1 MYEKDK
7 VRPQTPPGHVP
18 WGDMGQTRIC
28 SEKKFV
34 EMTYDCIEASVGQGH
49 MQSPG
54 LRTSR
59 RNARVLDGSITY
71 VSEET
76 TRSEGENVIQKDDTR
91 PSERAPTSQRLGRR
105 GAWTQLEKQDLPQ
118 FSFYQ
123 IAPKRHSNLAVR
135 RGHKAFPLLKLNRV
149 TDKGKRDT
157 ASSDLI
163 PAAFR
168 GSPTVYCSPI
178 WPHALNSTSQNPA
191 LAEMLGH
198 LREKCASFSSR
209 VSLPP
214 DWFYRPRS
222 QTKDLTKLSDT
233 ATSQSHSDEDEWAF
247 AEPLLD
253 MINSFSTSA
262 RSYSIVPKDD
272 IPNISRMPSGITSFQ
287 ASSSFV
293 DHNRTKKFPIVSAP
307 PARYLP
313 VRPSLIS
320 PTSLRTS
327 RGTRK
332 NVRFADLPTSSP
344 SKAMLVSLDGCTMP
358 SSSKNSLFK
367 RQNVVFSTWT
377 PPTPAPSAIRSLQ
390 SAKPS
395 RESWSNTLPSDILRS
410 PPPPRRRPLSHR
422 YPMSPKLPS
431 FIDSNTIVRT
441 LSGSPARQSS
451 ACKPRPDFVEK
462 FSQAHS
468 PSRKQSFLMKGKKTK
483 ITKENLK
490 ISHPIPITATSR
502 KKQRAGTEG
511 STESRSS
518 QSHVN
523 SPLRSIFMKWK

>member
-18 WGDMGQTRIC
+18 WGDMGQTER
-28 SEKKFV
+28 KFV
-34 EMTYDCIEASVGQGH
+34 QMTYDCIEASVGQGH
-49 MQSPG
+49 TQSPG

-59 RNARVLDGSITY
+59 RNARVFDGSITY
-71 VSEET
+71 ASEET
-76 TRSEGENVIQKDDTR
+76 MKPKDENVIQKDDTR
-91 PSERAPTSQRLGRR
+91 PSERVPTSQRPGRR
-105 GAWTQLEKQDLPQ
+105 GEIVRMQLEKQDSPQ

-149 TDKGKRDT
+149 TDKGKRDS

-168 GSPTVYCSPI
+168 GSPTAYCSPL
-178 WPHALNSTSQNPA
+178 WPHALNSTSRNPA

-209 VSLPP
+209 ASLPP

-222 QTKDLTKLSDT
+222 QTKNLTKLSDT
-233 ATSQSHSDEDEWAF
+233 ATSQSHADEDEWAF

-253 MINSFSTSA
+253 MINSFSTPA
-262 RSYSIVPKDD
+262 GSYSIVPKDD
-272 IPNISRMPSGITSFQ
+272 IPNISRIPSGIASFQ

-293 DHNRTKKFPIVSAP
+293 EYDQTKEFPIVP

-320 PTSLRTS
+320 PTSLRTTS

-332 NVRFADLPTSSP
+332 IVRFADLPSSPP
-344 SKAMLVSLDGCTMP
+344 SKAMPVSLDECTIP
-358 SSSKNSLFK
+358 SSSKDNLFK

-377 PPTPAPSAIRSLQ
+377 PPRPAPSAIRSLQ
-390 SAKPS
+390 SAKLS
-395 RESWSNTLPSDILRS
+395 RESWPNILPSDILRS

-422 YPMSPKLPS
+422 YPMSPKLPP

-451 ACKPRPDFVEK
+451 ACKPRPDLVEK

-468 PSRKQSFLMKGKKTK
+468 PSRKQSFLMKGKKTR
-483 ITKENLK
+483 ITKENLN

-502 KKQRAGTEG
+502 KKQRAGTKV

-518 QSHVN
+518 QSHMN

>member
-18 WGDMGQTRIC
+18 WGDMGQTEIC

-34 EMTYDCIEASVGQGH
+34 QMTYDCIEASAGQGH
-49 MQSPG
+49 TQSPG

-71 VSEET
+71 ASEET
-76 TRSEGENVIQKDDTR
+76 TKSEDENVIQKDDTR
-91 PSERAPTSQRLGRR
+91 PSERAPSSQRPGRR
-105 GAWTQLEKQDLPQ
+105 GAQTQLEKQDPPG

-149 TDKGKRDT
+149 TDKGKKDT

-178 WPHALNSTSQNPA
+178 WPHALNSTSQNPT

-198 LREKCASFSSR
+198 LREKCTSFSSR
-209 VSLPP
+209 ISLPP

-272 IPNISRMPSGITSFQ
+272 IPNISRMPSGIASFQ

-293 DHNRTKKFPIVSAP
+293 EYDRTKEFPIVSAS

-327 RGTRK
+327 RGARK
-332 NVRFADLPTSSP
+332 IVRFADLPTSSP
-344 SKAMLVSLDGCTMP
+344 SKATPVSLDECTMP
-358 SSSKNSLFK
+358 SSSKDNLFK
-367 RQNVVFSTWT
+367 RQNAVFSTWT

-431 FIDSNTIVRT
+431 FIDSNTIVRA
-441 LSGSPARQSS
+441 LSGSPAWQSS
-451 ACKPRPDFVEK
+451 ACKPQPDLVEK

-468 PSRKQSFLMKGKKTK
+468 PLRKQSFLMKGKKTK
-483 ITKENLK
+483 IAKENLK

-502 KKQRAGTEG
+502 KKQRAGIE
-511 STESRSS
+511 ESRSS
-518 QSHVN
+518 QSHVH

>member
-18 WGDMGQTRIC
+18 WGDVGKAEIC
-28 SEKKFV
+28 SEKEFV
-34 EMTYDCIEASVGQGH
+34 QMTYDCIGASVGQGH
-49 MQSPG
+49 TQSPG

-59 RNARVLDGSITY
+59 RNARILDGSITY
-71 VSEET
+71 ASEET
-76 TRSEGENVIQKDDTR
+76 TKSEDENVIQKDDTG
-91 PSERAPTSQRLGRR
+91 PSERVLTSQRPRRR
-105 GAWTQLEKQDLPQ
+105 GEIARTQLEKQDSPQ

-123 IAPKRHSNLAVR
+123 IAPKRHSNLAIR

-149 TDKGKRDT
+149 TDKGKRDS

-163 PAAFR
+163 PAAFQ

-178 WPHALNSTSQNPA
+178 WPHSTSQNPA

-222 QTKDLTKLSDT
+222 ETKDLTKLSDT

-253 MINSFSTSA
+253 MINSFSTPA
-262 RSYSIVPKDD
+262 GNYSIVPKDD
-272 IPNISRMPSGITSFQ
+272 IPNISRMPSGVASFQ

-293 DHNRTKKFPIVSAP
+293 KYDRTKQFPIVSAP

-320 PTSLRTS
+320 PTSLRTTG

-332 NVRFADLPTSSP
+332 IVRFADLPTSSP
-344 SKAMLVSLDGCTMP
+344 SKVTPVSLDECTMP
-358 SSSKNSLFK
+358 SSSKDNLFK

-377 PPTPAPSAIRSLQ
+377 PAPSAIRSLQ
-390 SAKPS
+390 SAEPS
-395 RESWSNTLPSDILRS
+395 RESWSNALPSNILRS

-451 ACKPRPDFVEK
+451 TCKPRPDLVEK
-462 FSQAHS
+462 SSQAHS
-468 PSRKQSFLMKGKKTK
+468 PSKKQSFLMKGKKTR
-483 ITKENLK
+483 IIKENLK

-502 KKQRAGTEG
+502 KKQRSGG
-511 STESRSS
+511 SMTESSS
-518 QSHVN
+518 PSHVN